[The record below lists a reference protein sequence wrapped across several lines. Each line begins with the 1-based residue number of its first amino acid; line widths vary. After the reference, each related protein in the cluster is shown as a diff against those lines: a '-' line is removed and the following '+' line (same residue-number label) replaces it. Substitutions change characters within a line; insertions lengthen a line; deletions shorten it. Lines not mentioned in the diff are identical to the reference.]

1 VKRPKILLCCIFQNN
16 IAYEKDVMFTIKF
29 KLFSICIIGLH
40 VRTFLHI

>member
-1 VKRPKILLCCIFQNN
+1 MKRPKILLCCIFQNN